1 MIMKK
6 YFVSLFCIAAF
17 CACTDQVNEFPSQP
31 DGSQS
36 KTIVQAPLDQVTAQK
51 KFAKALSKAVSNSLD
66 VRKFLKAEAVAQFVR
81 VHFRLYSKTIKYL

>member
-1 MIMKK
+1 MKK

-31 DGSQS
+31 DESQS

-51 KFAKALSKAVSNSLD
+51 KSLPKHCLKLYPTALRYAS
-66 VRKFLKAEAVAQFVR
+66 FLKPKLW
-81 VHFRLYSKTIKYL
+81 HNLTMITTYSIRW

>member
-1 MIMKK
+1 MIIKK

-17 CACTDQVNEFPSQP
+17 CACTGQVNEFPSQP

-51 KFAKALSKAVSNSLD
+51 KFAKALTALTYAS
-66 VRKFLKAEAVAQFVR
+66 FLKPKLW
-81 VHFRLYSKTIKYL
+81 HNLTMIMIYSIRW

>member
-1 MIMKK
+1 MKK

-66 VRKFLKAEAVAQFVR
+66 VRKFLKAEAVEQ
-81 VHFRLYSKTIKYL
+81 